1 MNPMKMFAG
10 NHWASSVRHSLCYT
24 LLFCALLAVPTA
36 HARLT
41 TEADRN
47 DIALGETL
55 RLIIRADDGE
65 RPDEIDISAL
75 DSDFDILQRSSAT
88 SAKLINGAQS
98 VTRTLELELSPKR
111 DGILSIPSLTAGGL
125 RTTPI
130 AIKVSPQVASPVGD
144 ELVYFTAEV
153 DRTDVYVQAQLLL
166 TVTLQQAISLDN
178 RSVSDLEIANTFVK
192 QLEQRSFQRRIS
204 GRLWQVT
211 ELRYAVFPEQSG
223 SFEIPSMSFSGREI
237 LPGRSLLGAR
247 LGRRIAIDTNP
258 IKITVK
264 PVPGNFPGKVWLPAK
279 QLTLNESWSSA
290 PENLSIGD
298 STTRVLQVEA
308 LGLLSSQ
315 LPPITSTDSSNTLTG
330 IRFYP
335 DQETLDDKEAGSE
348 ISSSRLQSEA
358 VVTTTS
364 GDWQLPALSI
374 PWWNTETD
382 TLEYAQLPRRATRVA
397 APITAQQLS
406 PVAPVTVVESSTS
419 MPMLLMLIAACG
431 WLCAAILAYLLW
443 DRKRKGISVV
453 THTKAPTDPT
463 RVTAALVALRLACEH
478 NNGSATR
485 SALINWAKLHFQ
497 LHDKPTIQRVRLL
510 ASPALSTAIDDLDRA
525 LFSESDQLWQ
535 GQPLFAAARDHAPA
549 SDSENTSPQWQL
561 YPTSSDPMSDA

>member
-10 NHWASSVRHSLCYT
+10 NHYAYSMRLSVCFS
-24 LLFCALLAVPTA
+24 LLFCLMLTVPTA

-41 TEADRN
+41 TEVDRN

-65 RPDEIDISAL
+65 RPDEVDISAL
-75 DSDFDILQRSSAT
+75 DLNFDILQRSSST
-88 SAKLINGAQS
+88 SAKLINGSQS

-111 DGILSIPSLTAGGL
+111 DGILSIPSLTAGGV

-130 AIKVSPQVASPVGD
+130 AIKVSPQVASPTGD
-144 ELVYFTAEV
+144 ALVYFTAEV
-153 DRTDVYVQAQLLL
+153 DRTEVYVQAQLLL

-178 RSVSDLEIANTFVK
+178 RAVSDLDIADTFVK

-211 ELRYAVFPEQSG
+211 ELRYAVFPDQSG
-223 SFEIPSMSFSGREI
+223 GLEIPSMSFSGREI

-264 PVPGNFPGKVWLPAK
+264 PVPQSFPGDVWLPAK
-279 QLTLNESWSSA
+279 QLTLTDSWSTA
-290 PENLSIGD
+290 PEKLSVGD
-298 STTRVLQVEA
+298 STTRILQLDA

-315 LPPITSTDSSNTLTG
+315 LPPITSTGSSNALNG

-335 DQETLDDKEAGSE
+335 DQETLEDKEAGAD
-348 ISSSRLQSEA
+348 ISSVRLQSEA
-358 VVTTTS
+358 VVTTTP
-364 GDWQLPALSI
+364 GNWQLPALSV

-382 TLEYAQLPRRATRVA
+382 ALEYAQLPSRAIKVASPIATQVTPEAVA
-397 APITAQQLS
+397 APMIEVDTPLS
-406 PVAPVTVVESSTS
+406 TLW
-419 MPMLLMLIAACG
+419 LLMSASG

-443 DRKRKGISVV
+443 HSKQVNNGVV
-453 THTKAPTDPT
+453 TQSKASVDPAKLT
-463 RVTAALVALRLACEH
+463 GALVSLRLACKQ
-478 NNGSATR
+478 NDASAAR
-485 SALINWAKLHFQ
+485 SALIIWAKLNFQ
-497 LHDKPTIQRVRLL
+497 LDDKPTIARIRGL
-510 ASPALSTAIDDLDRA
+510 ASPALSAAMDGLDRA
-525 LFSESDQLWQ
+525 LFSEPDEVWQ
-535 GQPLFAAARDHAPA
+535 GDILFTAARDQAPVP
-549 SDSENTSPQWQL
+549 DTKNTAEHWQL
-561 YPTSSDPMSDA
+561 YPSAG